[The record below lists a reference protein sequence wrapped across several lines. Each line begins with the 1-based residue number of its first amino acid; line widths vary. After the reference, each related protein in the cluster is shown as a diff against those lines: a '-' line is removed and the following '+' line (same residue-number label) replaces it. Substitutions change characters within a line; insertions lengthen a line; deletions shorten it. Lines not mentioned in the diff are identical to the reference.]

1 MERITDKAHADMYSE
16 MIKKREGEISDLKN
30 RISECRR
37 LDEVSSQKSSQLRST
52 AELLDEILSQPKISD
67 SDLRM
72 LVQKVLVHQNEDK
85 SLDVQFIFNGAFEQ
99 SVTKYDDEQA

>member
-1 MERITDKAHADMYSE
+1 MYF
-16 MIKKREGEISDLKN
+16 K
-30 RISECRR
+30 
-37 LDEVSSQKSSQLRST
+37 
-52 AELLDEILSQPKISD
+52 PKISD

>member
-1 MERITDKAHADMYSE
+1 M
-16 MIKKREGEISDLKN
+16 
-30 RISECRR
+30 
-37 LDEVSSQKSSQLRST
+37 
-52 AELLDEILSQPKISD
+52 PKISD

-85 SLDVQFIFNGAFEQ
+85 SLDVQFIRGGAFEQ

>member
-1 MERITDKAHADMYSE
+1 MICEEEMVDLRIADPKSIEEGKRLAQLALIQQAERLYFK
-16 MIKKREGEISDLKN
+16 
-30 RISECRR
+30 
-37 LDEVSSQKSSQLRST
+37 
-52 AELLDEILSQPKISD
+52 PKISD

>member
-1 MERITDKAHADMYSE
+1 
-16 MIKKREGEISDLKN
+16 MIKKREGEIKELTN

-37 LDEVSSQKSSQLRST
+37 LDEVNSRKSGELKST
-52 AELLDEILSQPKISD
+52 AELLDEILLQPKISD
-67 SDLRM
+67 ADLRM

-85 SLDVQFIFNGAFEQ
+85 SLDVQFIRGGAFKQ